1 MDEKKRTIEE
11 SLAEVSEIVKKLE
24 SEETTL
30 EDAFSLY
37 EQGVQKVAQCNKV
50 LEDIEKKIMVL
61 NEDGTLEE
69 M

>member
-1 MDEKKRTIEE
+1 MEEKKITIEE

-30 EDAFSLY
+30 EDAFSIY
-37 EQGVQKVAQCNKV
+37 EQGIQKVAQCNKV
-50 LEDIEKKIMVL
+50 IEEIEKKILVL
-61 NEDGTLEE
+61 NEDGSLEE